1 MKIAVREL
9 QLNHVDSMLVAGSYW
24 AVADDFIVSTLEGD
38 HKYVG
43 HACEFE
49 TSMIM
54 HVRPELVRT
63 EHVHPAGQLI
73 DDVVNGVYVSRDM
86 KQRTNDGFTG
96 RPDLATA
103 EKGEKF
109 FNAVV
114 DKHVETVN
122 SLLTHPLGTT
132 HQDFI

>member
-1 MKIAVREL
+1 M
-9 QLNHVDSMLVAGSYW
+9 
-24 AVADDFIVSTLEGD
+24 
-38 HKYVG
+38 
-43 HACEFE
+43 
-49 TSMIM
+49 
-54 HVRPELVRT
+54 
-63 EHVHPAGQLI
+63 
-73 DDVVNGVYVSRDM
+73 VNGFYVSRDM

-114 DKHVETVN
+114 EKLVDTVTD
-122 SLLTHPLGTT
+122 LLTHPLGTT